1 VGEDSGKRKVHTWDK
16 LTRPKNQGGVGFR
29 DMSKFNQALLVR
41 QAWRLIQYPDSLCAK
56 LLKVRY
62 YPNGDIVDTVFPSE
76 TSPT

>member
-1 VGEDSGKRKVHTWDK
+1 VGEDSGKRKVHWVTWDK

-62 YPNGDIVDTVFPSE
+62 YPNGTL
-76 TSPT
+76 